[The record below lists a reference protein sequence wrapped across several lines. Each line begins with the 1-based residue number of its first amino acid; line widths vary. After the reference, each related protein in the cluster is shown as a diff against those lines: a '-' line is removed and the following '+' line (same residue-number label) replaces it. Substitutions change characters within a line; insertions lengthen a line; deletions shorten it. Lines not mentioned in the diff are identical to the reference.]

1 MNEVFE
7 RFDVMISPYGRTSF
21 IGLVSGALIN
31 IITHNTGWL
40 CTFPKTHKM
49 FKRTLFNQTKQDR
62 MRMFKEILFFNVLV
76 LVLLAGGL
84 RKEGR
89 RSCK

>member
-1 MNEVFE
+1 MNEAFE
-7 RFDVMISPYGRTSF
+7 RFDVIINPYGRTSF
-21 IGLVSGALIN
+21 VGLVSGALIN
-31 IITHNTGWL
+31 IIIHKTVWL

-49 FKRTLFNQTKQDR
+49 FKRMLFNQIKQDR

-76 LVLLAGGL
+76 LVLLAGGW
-84 RKEGR
+84 RREGR